1 MYFRNNSLFAVHS
14 SKVFRTMARSLHRPG
29 THGISQALL
38 MLLLLLALPGCSS
51 MQDTFSFLPFVDSG
65 DEEMTIPDQQAAA
78 NLLAEG
84 MEAYNVGDYYEAL
97 QAFNQILD
105 QYPFSPQA
113 VIAELRAA
121 DCHYYRKEYLEAKTL
136 YQEFEER
143 HPTHPAIPYVMFQ
156 VGMCDFKRV
165 DRIDRDIT
173 GAQDAIR
180 NFSKLLRSY
189 PDSPY
194 SEEARAHIAA
204 AREFLVNHEYF
215 VAVFYVRTEKYDQA
229 IHRLKYLLRMY
240 PDSAIAPRAK
250 ALLARLEAG
259 EPPKWGLRRWL
270 PDLKM
275 PDLKFWGEEEPAA
288 AKQKP

>member
-1 MYFRNNSLFAVHS
+1 ML
-14 SKVFRTMARSLHRPG
+14 RSFHRPG
-29 THGISQALL
+29 LRFL
-38 MLLLLLALPGCSS
+38 FRVLPMLILLAACGGCSS
-51 MQDTFSFLPFVDSG
+51 MKDTFSFLPFVDAG
-65 DEEMTIPDQQAAA
+65 DEAAAIPDQQAAA

-97 QAFNQILD
+97 QSFNQILD

-121 DCHYYRKEYLEAKTL
+121 DCHFYRGEYLEAKTL

-143 HPTHPAIPYVMFQ
+143 HPSHPAIPYVMFQ

-180 NFSKLLRSY
+180 DFSKLLRSY
-189 PDSPY
+189 PNSPY
-194 SEEARAHIAA
+194 TEEAKAHIAA
-204 AREFLVNHEYF
+204 AKEFLVNHEYF

-240 PDSAIAPRAK
+240 PDSAIAPKAK

-259 EPPKWGLRRWL
+259 DPPKWGLRRWL

-275 PDLKFWGEEEPAA
+275 PDLKFWGDDKAAQKTA
-288 AKQKP
+288 AKKQ

>member
-1 MYFRNNSLFAVHS
+1 MRSIAQLLF
-14 SKVFRTMARSLHRPG
+14 
-29 THGISQALL
+29 LL
-38 MLLLLLALPGCSS
+38 MLLPALSGCSS
-51 MQDTFSFLPFVDSG
+51 MKDTFSFLPFVDAG
-65 DEEMTIPDQQAAA
+65 DGETALPDQQAAA

-84 MEAYNVGDYYEAL
+84 MEYYNVGDYYEAL

-121 DCHYYRKEYLEAKTL
+121 DCHFYRGEYLEAKTL

-143 HPTHPAIPYVMFQ
+143 HPTHTAIPYVMFQ
-156 VGMCDFKRV
+156 IGMCDFKRV

-180 NFSKLLRSY
+180 DFSKLLRSY
-189 PDSPY
+189 PNSPY
-194 SEEARAHIAA
+194 TEEARAHIAA
-204 AREFLVNHEYF
+204 AKEFLVNHEYF

-240 PDSAIAPRAK
+240 PESAIAPKAK
-250 ALLARLEAG
+250 ALLTRLEAG
-259 EPPKWGLRRWL
+259 DPPKWGLRRWL

-275 PDLKFWGEEEPAA
+275 PELKFWGDDDDKRAA
-288 AKQKP
+288 GQGQK

>member
-1 MYFRNNSLFAVHS
+1 ML
-14 SKVFRTMARSLHRPG
+14 RSFHRPG
-29 THGISQALL
+29 LRFL
-38 MLLLLLALPGCSS
+38 FRVLPMLILLAACGGCSS
-51 MQDTFSFLPFVDSG
+51 MKDTFSFLPFVDAG
-65 DEEMTIPDQQAAA
+65 DEAAAIPDQQAAA

-97 QAFNQILD
+97 QSFNQILD

-121 DCHYYRKEYLEAKTL
+121 DCHFYRGEYLEAKTL

-143 HPTHPAIPYVMFQ
+143 HPSHPAIPYVMFQ

-180 NFSKLLRSY
+180 DFSKLLRSY
-189 PDSPY
+189 PNSPY
-194 SEEARAHIAA
+194 TEEAKAHIAA
-204 AREFLVNHEYF
+204 AKEFLVNHEYF

-240 PDSAIAPRAK
+240 PDSAIAPKAK

-259 EPPKWGLRRWL
+259 DPPKWGLRRWL

-275 PDLKFWGEEEPAA
+275 PDLKFWGDDKAAQKAA
-288 AKQKP
+288 AKKQ